1 MAENLKQQQKEFTM
15 RTLPGICVL
24 LTAPLFALPLE
35 AKQCE
40 FTLSTPQPVLR
51 ADTKQ
56 TTSIKIAV
64 KGFEM
69 QSEKERA
76 PLNIALVID
85 RSGSMSGTKIER
97 AREAA
102 IQAIRRL
109 DSRDIVSIVTFDNN
123 IEVLV
128 PATKVTNR
136 EDIER
141 KIRTI
146 QPGGTT
152 AIYAG
157 VQKGAEEVQK
167 FFESGCVNRIVL
179 LSDGQANVGPSS
191 PAELGELGR
200 TLGGKGISVTTLG
213 LGSGYNEDLMARLAS
228 ASDGNHKFIES
239 ADELAE
245 IFQKEFNTALEVVA
259 QDVRCVVTLP
269 EGNRPVRALNGDADI
284 NGQEVTFGWNQIYS
298 NHERFVMLEVE
309 VPAMAEGRTLELAT
323 ATLRYHNLETKNTDN
338 LSARINV
345 RFSSS
350 EEQVKTAINKSVM
363 EDYVELLGNLE
374 NKRAMELRDR
384 GDIEGARRAF
394 QSNFMSLQRSAEAL
408 GSERLR
414 RSGAMNASQAEG
426 VASPAWDTIR
436 KDAVEQQNRIF
447 IQQRY

>member
-1 MAENLKQQQKEFTM
+1 M
-15 RTLPGICVL
+15 RTLLGLCAL
-24 LTAPLFALPLE
+24 LIALPIAE

-40 FTLSTPQPVLR
+40 FSISTPQPVLQ
-51 ADTKQ
+51 ADKKQ
-56 TTSIKIAV
+56 TTSIKVAV

-85 RSGSMSGTKIER
+85 RSGSMSGSKIER

-109 DSRDIVSIVTFDNN
+109 DSRDIVSVVVFDNN
-123 IEVLV
+123 VDVLV
-128 PATKVTNR
+128 PATKVSNR

-167 FFESGCVNRIVL
+167 FFEKGSVNRVVL
-179 LSDGQANVGPSS
+179 LSDGLANVGPST
-191 PAELGELGR
+191 PAALGDLGR

-213 LGSGYNEDLMARLAS
+213 LGTDYNEDLMARLAS
-228 ASDGNHKFIES
+228 ASDGNHKFIERAEDM
-239 ADELAE
+239 AD
-245 IFQKEFNTALEVVA
+245 IFQKEFNTALSVVA
-259 QDVRCVVTLP
+259 QDVKCVVTLP
-269 EGNRPVRALNGDADI
+269 EGNRPVRALNMDVNI
-284 NGQEVTFGWNQIYS
+284 NGQEITFGWNQIYS
-298 NHERFVMLEVE
+298 NHERFVMIEVE
-309 VPAMAEGRTLELAT
+309 VPATADGRSLALAT
-323 ATLRYHNLETKNTDN
+323 ATVRYNNLETKSTDN
-338 LSARINV
+338 LSAKLDI

-350 EEQVKTAINKSVM
+350 EERVKAAINKSVM

-374 NKRAMELRDR
+374 NKRAVELRDR
-384 GDIEGARRAF
+384 GDIEGARKL
-394 QSNFMSLQRSAEAL
+394 FMDNSSFLRINAETL

-414 RSGAMNASQAEG
+414 RDARLNTSQGDG
-426 VASPAWDTIR
+426 VSSPAWNVIR
-436 KDAVEQQNRIF
+436 KDAVDQQ
-447 IQQRY
+447 QQRATQRGY